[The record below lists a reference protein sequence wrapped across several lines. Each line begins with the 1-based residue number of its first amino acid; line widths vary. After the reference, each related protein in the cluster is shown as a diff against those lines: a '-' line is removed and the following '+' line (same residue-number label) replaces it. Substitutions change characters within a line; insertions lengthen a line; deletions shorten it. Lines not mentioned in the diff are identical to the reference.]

1 MAVGLIGMNHL
12 TEVELRERFSFAPD
26 EIAPALKGLLGLEG
40 VQEAIIL
47 NTCNRTEIYY
57 VSEGETGPQRIK
69 DWICRTKDLAREI
82 LEEEAYTLGGGEVVR
97 HLYRVISGLD
107 SMVLGESEIAGQ
119 VKEAYYR
126 SHELGGTGKLLNK
139 LFHSAFDLNKQVRNE
154 TAIGKR
160 RTSVAKV
167 AVQAA
172 EERLGDLRTCQA
184 MVIGAGEMGK
194 RVLKFLLE
202 AGIGRVYVANR
213 TMERSRRLTRELGGE
228 ALAFEDRVQPLA
240 EVDLVISATA
250 CHHYL
255 IGRED
260 LASIKRSAPLHCID
274 ISVPRSIDPRAEEC
288 EFCHLMDIDDL
299 KQLAERESERLRGA
313 IGEAERIIERAAADF
328 ASWLRVQE
336 VVPLIEF
343 MQRRV
348 EEIRQRELKKLNSRL
363 LEEHEEQLERFSK
376 RLINT
381 LLHHHMTALKEA
393 AREGRN
399 GYAEVIRSIFKTSSS
414 SSSSSGSAHAE
425 PREGESKD
433 GE

>member
-1 MAVGLIGMNHL
+1 MALGLIGMNHL

-26 EIAPALKGLLGLEG
+26 ELASALKGLLELEG
-40 VQEAIIL
+40 VSEAVIL

-57 VSEGETGPQRIK
+57 VSETKEGLQGIK
-69 DWICRTKDLAREI
+69 DWICKTKGLDREI
-82 LEEEAYTLGGGEVVR
+82 LEEEAYTLEGGKVVQ

-126 SHELGGTGKLLNK
+126 SHGLGGTGKLLNK

-167 AVQAA
+167 AVHLA

-184 MVIGAGEMGK
+184 MVVGAGEMGK

-202 AGIGRVYVANR
+202 AGIGKAYVVNR
-213 TMERSRRLTRELGGE
+213 TMERSRRLTEELGGE
-228 ALAFEDRVQPLA
+228 ALEIEDRAGLLA
-240 EVDLVISATA
+240 KVDLVISAAA
-250 CHHYL
+250 CHRYL

-260 LASIKRSAPLHCID
+260 LASIKRSTPLHCID
-274 ISVPRSIDPRAEEC
+274 ISVPRSIDPWVGEY

-299 KQLAERESERLRGA
+299 KQLAERESEHLRGA
-313 IGEAERIIERAAADF
+313 IGEAESIIEQAAADF
-328 ASWLRVQE
+328 AGWLRVQE
-336 VVPLIEF
+336 IVPLIEF
-343 MQRRV
+343 MQQRV
-348 EEIRQRELKKLNSRL
+348 EGIRQGELKRLNSHL
-363 LEEHEEQLERFSK
+363 LGEHGEQLDLFSK

-393 AREGRN
+393 AREGQN
-399 GYAEVIRSIFKTSSS
+399 GFAEVIRSIFKASP
-414 SSSSSGSAHAE
+414 APLKPQE
-425 PREGESKD
+425 RD
-433 GE
+433 GK